1 MSQFALNGFKY
12 PSTRYSGSKRR
23 LLDWI
28 WENTKDIDFRNVLD
42 AFGGTASV
50 SLLFKKNG
58 KTVYYNDFL
67 KFNQIIGKAII
78 ENSETKITDEEI
90 DSTLTFKNKSE
101 NTFIQNHFSRMYFP
115 KKENI
120 WIDNAIQ
127 NISKISDD
135 YKRSILMA
143 SLFQACL
150 AKRPFNL
157 FHRKNLYIRTAK
169 VERTFGN
176 KATWETPFPIL
187 VKKYA
192 LQYNEAIFSNN
203 RKNKVI
209 GGLHAFDINKKTDL
223 VYLDPPY
230 FSGKSSQGTN
240 YLGFYHFLEGLADY
254 QNWGTRIDP
263 LTKIMKVSDSEQ
275 MDAFS
280 KKQNITESFEKL
292 IEKFSDRII
301 VLSYQ
306 SEGVPSKDE
315 LIEIFRKNGKKVK
328 TFEKEHRYALSPK
341 KTKELLF
348 VTTN

>member
-28 WENTKDIDFRNVLD
+28 WENVSGIDFNTVLD

-50 SLLFKKNG
+50 SLLFKKNR
-58 KTVYYNDFL
+58 KTVYYNDLL
-67 KFNQIIGKAII
+67 KFNQIIGKAIV
-78 ENSETKITDEEI
+78 ENNSTKIADEEI
-90 DSTLTFKNKSE
+90 DSALTFEGQVEKKIIQDRFSGLYFLKN
-101 NTFIQNHFSRMYFP
+101 
-115 KKENI
+115 ENI
-120 WIDNAIQ
+120 WLDNAIQ
-127 NISKISDD
+127 NISRVSNE
-135 YKRSILMA
+135 YKRAILMA

-157 FHRKNLYIRTAK
+157 FHRENLYIRIAE

-176 KATWETPFPIL
+176 KTTWETPFPDL
-187 VKKYA
+187 VKRYA
-192 LQYNEAIFSNN
+192 SQYNEAVFSNN

-209 GGLHAFDINKKTDL
+209 GGHNALDISSKTDL

-230 FSGKSSQGTN
+230 FSGKSTQGTN

-254 QNWGTRIDP
+254 QNWETRIDP
-263 LTKIMKVSDSEQ
+263 ISKMINVPNNEHINAFVKKSKIIK
-275 MDAFS
+275 
-280 KKQNITESFEKL
+280 SFEKL

-306 SEGVPSKDE
+306 SGGFPSKEE
-315 LIEIFRKNGKKVK
+315 LLELFKKNGKKVDV
-328 TFEKEHRYALSPK
+328 FEKEHQYALSTK

-348 VTTN
+348 VTKN

>member
-1 MSQFALNGFKY
+1 MSSFALAGFKY

-28 WENTKDIDFRNVLD
+28 WENTSELKFSNVLD
-42 AFGGTASV
+42 VFGGTASV

-58 KTVYYNDFL
+58 KTVYYNDLL
-67 KFNQIIGKAII
+67 KFNQVIGKAII
-78 ENSETKITDEEI
+78 ENDSVKVTDEEL
-90 DSTLTFKNKSE
+90 DLVFNNKEKSDR
-101 NTFIQNHFSRMYFP
+101 TFIQDNFSGVYFL
-115 KKENI
+115 KRENI
-120 WIDNAIQ
+120 WLDNVVE
-127 NISKISDD
+127 KISCIPNE
-135 YKRSILMA
+135 YKRAILMA

-176 KATWETPFPIL
+176 KTTWETPFSIL
-187 VKKYA
+187 MKRYV
-192 LQYNEAIFSNN
+192 LEYNNAVFSNG
-203 RKNKVI
+203 RKNKVV
-209 GGLHAFDINKKTDL
+209 GGYNAFDLPSKTDL

-240 YLGFYHFLEGLADY
+240 YLGFYHFLEGLSDY

-263 LTKIMKVSDSEQ
+263 LTKIIKISDDEYLN
-275 MDAFS
+275 AFT
-280 KKQNITESFEKL
+280 KKPKIINSFEKL

-306 SEGVPSKDE
+306 SDGLPSKE
-315 LIEIFRKNGKKVK
+315 EMLEIFKSNGKKVK
-328 TFEKEHRYALSPK
+328 IFEKEHRYALSAK
-341 KTKELLF
+341 KSTELLF
-348 VTTN
+348 ITN